1 MALDFPNSPIDG
13 QVYDNYYWDE
23 AQGVWNSIGN
33 YDIPSLLA
41 NGIFTS
47 SGSSIVPLTVKGAP
61 SQAANLQEWKNNSGT
76 TLASMSASGGLTLN
90 NALTVG
96 SGGTG
101 ATSLTSGAY
110 LKGNGSNAIQTQTG
124 IPAGDVT
131 SGQLGVARV
140 PSGSIV
146 QVVQTVDYSTT
157 TISSGVDT
165 SFIRYNGLNTTIT
178 PKLSGSKFLMRYQ
191 INIGAYS
198 GSVRAA
204 LIINSAYYNSAG
216 TGMQTASTNSHYI
229 TAGLPGSATI
239 QGYTGEYLFSNSGTN
254 NVVVTFDIL
263 KQDPNYNVFVNRG
276 HTYDDNPRGRPTSW
290 LTIMEVAP

>member
-1 MALDFPNSPIDG
+1 MALDFPSNPVNG
-13 QVYDNYYWDE
+13 QVYDNYFWD
-23 AQGVWNSIGN
+23 AATNAWR
-33 YDIPSLLA
+33 
-41 NGIFTS
+41 S
-47 SGSSIVPLTVKGAP
+47 SGSTSIPDFLTNATISTASLSGVPLRVDGIA
-61 SQAANLQEWKNNSGT
+61 SQAANLQEWRNSSGT
-76 TLASMSASGGLTLN
+76 VLASMSASGGLTLN
-90 NALTVG
+90 NALTVDN
-96 SGGTG
+96 GGTG